1 MRGGG
6 VTQRVSGKES
16 FLVESNGCFNELTEG
31 VEEIEVGT
39 STWTLETF
47 QRVTS
52 QAWPHWQNK
61 EDAVI

>member
-16 FLVESNGCFNELTEG
+16 FHVESNGCFNELTEG
-31 VEEIEVGT
+31 VETVVKGT

-47 QRVTS
+47 QRVT
-52 QAWPHWQNK
+52 
-61 EDAVI
+61 